1 MCDKPILEN
10 DGTLEAVTYCYKNQE
25 MYNKAIGN
33 YPHALQFVPNCYVT
47 RQICDKAVNTH
58 PSTMQLVP

>member
-25 MYNKAIGN
+25 MYNV
-33 YPHALQFVPNCYVT
+33 FVPTCDIT

-58 PSTMQLVP
+58 PSTIQLVR